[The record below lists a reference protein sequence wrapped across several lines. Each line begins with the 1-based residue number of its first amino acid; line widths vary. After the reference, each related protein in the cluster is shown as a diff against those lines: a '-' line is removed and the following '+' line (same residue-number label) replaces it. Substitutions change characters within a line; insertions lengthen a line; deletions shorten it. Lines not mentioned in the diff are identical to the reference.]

1 MALRCWTVAL
11 RPLSHK
17 PRELDQLDTQTVA
30 CEHGGR
36 SITAKSPGSNNL
48 CVLPTNLKATELL
61 PGCVTPGRSLGFS
74 WPQFP

>member
-48 CVLPTNLKATELL
+48 CVLPRNLKATELL